1 MSKRTRIFV
10 GILLIYTAGIAFMLY
25 RVVADLDP
33 RYRESAEESLVE
45 TSQLMA
51 SLIEQDVQDGA
62 LDTARLQPLFK
73 SLYARRFTAQIFGL
87 TKTRV
92 ELRAY
97 VTDRN
102 GVVVFDSTNQHVG
115 ADFSQWRDVRLALKG
130 EYGARTTPDVAGEAD
145 SSVMYVGAPVRW
157 TRGASAAGGGGVNG
171 NPGDIIGAVTVGKPV
186 QSFGQFVSAAR
197 EKTLYVGLV
206 SVLAVIMLAVMVSVW
221 LARPFGLIAD
231 YVRYVRAQR
240 RFSLPRLGRRAMG
253 VIGAAYDE
261 MRDALAGRN
270 YVADYVQ
277 TLTHEVKSPL
287 SAIRGAAELLQ
298 EPMPEAQRQRFL
310 ANIQRETQ
318 RIQEMVDRMMELT
331 ALETRRVLERVEPV
345 AITPLLQELVADA
358 QGAAAQRRIQIELV
372 LPMDADKGGATEAVV
387 EGDPFLLRRAA
398 SNLLDNALDFSPEG
412 STVQIALTVQRRS
425 VQITVR
431 DEGPGIPDYA
441 QDKVFEKFYS
451 LARPHSKK
459 KSTGLGLSF
468 VKEIASLHRGRIE
481 LDNRQDSDAGSEG
494 GNEHPGER
502 PDKRSGAL
510 ATLSL
515 PRAPA

>member
-1 MSKRTRIFV
+1 MSKRTRIFI
-10 GILLIYTAGIAFMLY
+10 GILLIYVAGIGFMLY

-51 SLIEQDVQDGA
+51 SLIEQDIRDGA
-62 LDTARLQPLFK
+62 LDTARLEPVFQ
-73 SLYARRFTAQIFGL
+73 SLYARRFNAQIFSV

-97 VTDRN
+97 VTDRS
-102 GVVVFDSTNQHVG
+102 GRVVFDSTGQHLG
-115 ADFSQWRDVRLALKG
+115 EDFSQWRDVSRALKG
-130 EYGARTTPDVAGEAD
+130 DYGARTTPDVASDPD

-157 TRGASAAGGGGVNG
+157 SQGGNG
-171 NPGDIIGAVTVGKPV
+171 EIIGTVTVGKPV
-186 QSFGQFVSAAR
+186 QSFGQFVTAAR

-206 SVLAVIMLAVMVSVW
+206 SVLAVLVLVVMVSVW
-221 LARPFGLIAD
+221 LVRPFGLIAD

-240 RFSLPRLGRRAMG
+240 RFSLPRLGRRAVG

-298 EPMPEAQRQRFL
+298 EPGMPQPERQRFL

-331 ALETRRVLERVEPV
+331 ALETRRMLERVEPV
-345 AITPLLQELVADA
+345 ALKPLLEELAGA
-358 QGAAAQRRIQIELV
+358 TQGQAAQRHIRIEL
-372 LPMDADKGGATEAVV
+372 DAPQDAVV
-387 EGDPFLLRRAA
+387 EGDAFLLRRAV

-412 STVQIALTVQRRS
+412 STVQLSLSVQRRS
-425 VQITVR
+425 VHITVR
-431 DEGPGIPDYA
+431 DQGPGIPDYA

-468 VKEIASLHRGRIE
+468 VKEIASLHHGRIE
-481 LDNRQDSDAGSEG
+481 LDNRPEG
-494 GNEHPGER
+494 EGPG
-502 PDKRSGAL
+502 AV

-515 PRAPA
+515 PRTSV